1 MKHLQKSV
9 KKFHRKK
16 GPRAAF
22 IKGLLHNLI
31 MKESICTTE
40 ARAKALRPRIEKLIT
55 IAKKQNLAA
64 LRTLISRVQKE
75 SATKLYYEIA
85 PRYADR
91 KGGYTRITKLSA
103 VRKGDSAPQAII
115 EFVHEKES

>member
-31 MKESICTTE
+31 MEGSIRTTE
-40 ARAKALRPRIEKLIT
+40 TRAKAIRPRVERLIT
-55 IAKKQNLAA
+55 IAKKQNVAA
-64 LRTLISRVQKE
+64 LRLLLSRVQKE

-85 PRYADR
+85 PRFMNRA
-91 KGGYTRITKLSA
+91 GGYTRITKLSA
-103 VRKGDSAPQAII
+103 TRKGDSAPQAVI
-115 EFVHEKES
+115 EFLHEKE